1 MLDKN
6 WIGELVK
13 EERKKKRL
21 SQRALSKQANV
32 GVNTLRSLENGEREI
47 SLTNVEKV
55 LSELGWELDAHPYD

>member
-1 MLDKN
+1 MSDKN

-32 GVNTLRSLENGEREI
+32 GVNTLRSLENGEHDI
-47 SLTNVEKV
+47 SLTNIEKV
-55 LSELGWELDAHPYD
+55 L

>member
-1 MLDKN
+1 MSHKN
-6 WIGELVK
+6 WVGDLVK

-21 SQRALSKQANV
+21 SQRALSKLANV